1 MRRILHPV
9 FFQWLSIAY
18 VGLISLAISVFLAR
32 ELGPTGFGEYGIALA
47 AGAILAIFL
56 DGSMRN
62 ILLREGTRNGKKL
75 EHLPKQL
82 PAIAL
87 GHAIAMA
94 VLLSL
99 LVLGIFSNH
108 FVSSPKR

>member
-1 MRRILHPV
+1 MRSISHPV
-9 FFQWLSIAY
+9 FYQWLSIAY
-18 VGLISLAISVFLAR
+18 VGLVSLALSVLLAR
-32 ELGPTGFGEYGIALA
+32 ELGPIGFAEYSIALA
-47 AGAILAIFL
+47 VGSMLALFL
-56 DGSMRN
+56 DGGMRN